1 MASLTITVG
10 ISGSG
15 KSTWA
20 KSWVAENPSQ
30 RCRVNRDDLRVMLY
44 TAASYTPEEEEG
56 VDAIIKPIVA
66 GLLEKDRDVVL
77 DNTHLHILSL
87 KEWQDFAIEH
97 DVPFNIRFFAID
109 PDEAKARVRSRADAG
124 GLDVVESFIDAQ
136 HEKYEKL
143 MHILNDITGKNDVL

>member
-20 KSWVAENPSQ
+20 KLWVAENPAQ

-44 TAASYTPEEEEG
+44 TAASYTPEEEAG
-56 VDAIIKPIVA
+56 VDVIIKPIVSA
-66 GLLEKDRDVVL
+66 LLESGRDVVL

-87 KEWQDFAIEH
+87 QEWQKFAIEH
-97 DVPFNIRFFAID
+97 DAPFNIRFFAID
-109 PDEAKARVRSRADAG
+109 PEEAKQRVRSRADAG

-143 MHILNDITGKNDVL
+143 MGILNDITGKNDLR